1 MSLLAKLA
9 CNAAADLIE
18 CGSAALHP
26 GICIEVVTRLAVQAS
41 QEPRRVSADF
51 LKFWAGQTV
60 SNLGSSVT
68 LFALP
73 LLVFKLTGSPLN
85 LGATSATSFLPYLLF
100 GLVIGAWVDRVDRKR
115 LMIATDVARA
125 LLIAVIPLLADAGQL
140 RVGWIYLVA
149 FLQSTLTIAFDAAEF
164 AAIPS
169 LVASKDDLVTA
180 NGRIQASYSAAQVAG
195 PLLAGLLI
203 AAISVQQVFWLD
215 ALSFLLSAA
224 SLAMVRRRFNVARQG
239 ADGKESQGTGNRRRA
254 IFREVAEGLRYV
266 LGHPVLRSISA
277 MMAIINLLGSTVY
290 AQLVLFAK
298 DRLAATDT
306 QVGILYSAGSVGVVG
321 LSLAAGRLRRRWPF
335 SKVALS
341 ALVLDGL
348 MTVAL
353 SLTRWYWLALLLWAA
368 NSGLGILFNV
378 NTGSLRQQIV
388 PNELLGRVISIAGV
402 LAWSAIPIGTLLGG
416 LAIEWTGDVALVFG
430 VIGTL
435 VVMVAL
441 AFSLSPIGHAERY
454 LEARSEQSP

>member
-1 MSLLAKLA
+1 
-9 CNAAADLIE
+9 
-18 CGSAALHP
+18 
-26 GICIEVVTRLAVQAS
+26 LAVQTS
-41 QEPRRVSADF
+41 QEPRRRVSADF
-51 LKFWAGQTV
+51 LKFWCGQTV

-68 LFALP
+68 IFALP

-115 LMIATDVARA
+115 LMIATDIARA

-140 RVGWIYLVA
+140 RVGWIYVIA
-149 FLQSTLTIAFDAAEF
+149 FLQSTLTIGFDAAEF

-203 AAISVQQVFWLD
+203 TTISVQQVFWLD
-215 ALSFLLSAA
+215 SLTFLLSAV
-224 SLAMVRRRFNVARQG
+224 SLAMVRRRFNLEREG
-239 ADGKESQGTGNRRRA
+239 ADGEALERAASLSTQGNGATDPGTRATGTQRRA

-266 LGHPVLRSISA
+266 LGHPVLRGISA
-277 MMAIINLLGSTVY
+277 MMAIINLLASTVY

-306 QVGILYSAGSVGVVG
+306 QVGILYSAGSIGVVA
-321 LSLAAGRLRRRWPF
+321 LSLTAGWLRRRWPF

-341 ALVLDGL
+341 ALVLEGL
-348 MTVAL
+348 MTVGL

-368 NSGLGILFNV
+368 NSGLGILFNI

-402 LAWSAIPIGTLLGG
+402 LAWSAIPVGTLLGA

-430 VIGTL
+430 VIGAL
-435 VVMVAL
+435 VVGVAL
-441 AFSLSPIGHAERY
+441 VFSFSPIGHAERY
-454 LEARSEQSP
+454 LPADSKQSA

>member
-1 MSLLAKLA
+1 M
-9 CNAAADLIE
+9 
-18 CGSAALHP
+18 
-26 GICIEVVTRLAVQAS
+26 AVGTGEQPVA
-41 QEPRRVSADF
+41 RRRFSADF
-51 LKFWAGQTV
+51 AKFWAGQTI

-115 LMIATDVARA
+115 LMIATDVVRA
-125 LLIAVIPLLADAGQL
+125 LLVATIPLLADAGQL
-140 RVGWIYLVA
+140 RVEWIYVLA
-149 FLQSTLTIAFDAAEF
+149 FLQSTVTIAFDSAEF

-169 LVASKDDLVTA
+169 LVESKDDLVTA
-180 NGRIQASYSAAQVAG
+180 NGRIQASYYAAQVAG

-215 ALSFLLSAA
+215 AASFALSAV
-224 SLAMVRRRFNVARQG
+224 SLAMVRRRFNTERDDEGEEAAERP
-239 ADGKESQGTGNRRRA
+239 RRA
-254 IFREVAEGLRYV
+254 IFRDVADGLRYV
-266 LGHPVLRSISA
+266 LGHPVLRNISA
-277 MMAIINLLGSTVY
+277 MMAIINLVMSSIY

-306 QVGILYSAGSVGVVG
+306 QVGLLYSAGSIGVVA
-321 LSLAAGRLRRRWPF
+321 LSLLAGPLRKRWPF

-353 SLTRWYWLALLLWAA
+353 SLTRWYWLALPLWALS
-368 NSGLGILFNV
+368 SGLGILFNI

-388 PNELLGRVISIAGV
+388 PNEMLGRVISIAGV
-402 LAWSAIPIGTLLGG
+402 LAWSAIPVGTILGG
-416 LAIEWTGDVALVFG
+416 LVIERTGNVALIFG
-430 VIGTL
+430 IIGGL
-435 VVMVAL
+435 VVAVAL
-441 AFSLSPIGHAERY
+441 AFSLSPVGHAERY
-454 LEARSEQSP
+454 LEPEAERQPAA

>member
-1 MSLLAKLA
+1 M
-9 CNAAADLIE
+9 
-18 CGSAALHP
+18 
-26 GICIEVVTRLAVQAS
+26 AVQVD
-41 QEPRRVSADF
+41 QEPRRRVSADF
-51 LKFWAGQTV
+51 LRFWAGQTI

-115 LMIATDVARA
+115 LMIAVDVARA
-125 LLIAVIPLLADAGQL
+125 LLIAAIPLLADTGHL

-169 LVASKDDLVTA
+169 LVEGKDDLVTA
-180 NGRIQASYSAAQVAG
+180 NGRIQASYYAAQVAG

-203 AAISVQQVFWLD
+203 ATISVQQVFWLD
-215 ALSFLLSAA
+215 ALSFLASAG
-224 SLAMVRRRFNVARQG
+224 SLAMVRRRFNVERDTGTTAAEGAARG
-239 ADGKESQGTGNRRRA
+239 RA
-254 IFREVAEGLRYV
+254 IFREVGEGLRYV

-306 QVGILYSAGSVGVVG
+306 QVGLLFSAGSLGVVA
-321 LSLAAGRLRRRWPF
+321 LSLAAGRLRRRWSF

-341 ALVLDGL
+341 VLVLDGAT
-348 MTVAL
+348 TVAL
-353 SLTRWYWLALLLWAA
+353 SFTRWYWLAVPLWAL
-368 NSGLGILFNV
+368 NNGLAILFNI

-402 LAWSAIPIGTLLGG
+402 LAWSAIPVGTLIGG
-416 LAIEWTGDVALVFG
+416 LVIERTGDVALVFG

-435 VVMVAL
+435 VIAVAL
-441 AFSLSPIGHAERY
+441 VFSRSPIGHAERY
-454 LEARSEQSP
+454 LPVPSDQST

>member
-1 MSLLAKLA
+1 L
-9 CNAAADLIE
+9 
-18 CGSAALHP
+18 G
-26 GICIEVVTRLAVQAS
+26 VAVGTGEQPV
-41 QEPRRVSADF
+41 PRGRFSADF
-51 LKFWAGQTV
+51 AKFWVGQTI

-115 LMIATDVARA
+115 LMIASDIVRA
-125 LLIAVIPLLADAGQL
+125 LLVATIPLLADAGQL
-140 RVGWIYLVA
+140 RVEWIYVLA
-149 FLQSTLTIAFDAAEF
+149 FLQSTVTIAFDSAEF

-169 LVASKDDLVTA
+169 LVESKDDLVTA
-180 NGRIQASYSAAQVAG
+180 NGRIQASYYAAQVAG

-203 AAISVQQVFWLD
+203 AAISVQQVFWID
-215 ALSFLLSAA
+215 AASFALSAV
-224 SLAMVRRRFNVARQG
+224 SLAMVRRRFNIERE
-239 ADGKESQGTGNRRRA
+239 ADGDEAAERPRRA
-254 IFREVAEGLRYV
+254 IFRDVADGLRYV
-266 LGHPVLRSISA
+266 LGHPVLRNISA
-277 MMAIINLLGSTVY
+277 MMAIINLVMSSIY

-306 QVGILYSAGSVGVVG
+306 QVGLLYSAGSIGVVA
-321 LSLAAGRLRRRWPF
+321 LSLLAGPLRKRWPF

-353 SLTRWYWLALLLWAA
+353 SFTRWYWLALPLWALS
-368 NSGLGILFNV
+368 SGLGILFNI

-388 PNELLGRVISIAGV
+388 PNEMLGRVISIAGV
-402 LAWSAIPIGTLLGG
+402 LAWSAIPVGTILGG
-416 LAIEWTGDVALVFG
+416 LAIERTGNVALIFG
-430 VIGTL
+430 IIGAL
-435 VVMVAL
+435 VVVVAL

-454 LEARSEQSP
+454 LEPEAERQPAA

>member
-1 MSLLAKLA
+1 MSAW
-9 CNAAADLIE
+9 
-18 CGSAALHP
+18 
-26 GICIEVVTRLAVQAS
+26 VVIGLAVRTDH
-41 QEPRRVSADF
+41 EPRPRVSADF
-51 LKFWAGQTV
+51 VKFWAGQTV

-85 LGATSATSFLPYLLF
+85 LGVTSATSFVPYLLF

-140 RVGWIYLVA
+140 RVGWIYVVA
-149 FLQSTLTIAFDAAEF
+149 FLQSTLTIAFDSAEF

-169 LVASKDDLVTA
+169 LVNSRDDLVTA
-180 NGRIQASYSAAQVAG
+180 NGRIQASYYAAQVAG

-215 ALSFLLSAA
+215 AASFLLSAA
-224 SLAMVRRRFNVARQG
+224 SLAMVRRRFNLERDPDAAG
-239 ADGKESQGTGNRRRA
+239 AEDGPKRRA
-254 IFREVAEGLRYV
+254 IFREVVDGLRYV

-277 MMAIINLLGSTVY
+277 MMAIINLLASTVI

-298 DRLAATDT
+298 DRLDATDS
-306 QVGILYSAGSVGVVG
+306 QVGVLYSAGSLGVVV
-321 LSLAAGRLRRRWPF
+321 LSLLAGRLRRHWPF

-348 MTVAL
+348 SIVAL
-353 SLTRWYWLALLLWAA
+353 AVTRWYWLALPLWALS
-368 NSGLGILFNV
+368 SGLGILFNI

-388 PNELLGRVISIAGV
+388 PNEMLGRVISIAGV
-402 LAWSAIPIGTLLGG
+402 LAWSAIPIGTLLGA
-416 LAIEWTGDVALVFG
+416 LAIERTGNVALVFG
-430 VIGTL
+430 VIGAL
-435 VVMVAL
+435 VVLVAL
-441 AFSLSPIGHAERY
+441 GFSLSPVGRAERY
-454 LEARSEQSP
+454 LEAPAERSA

>member
-1 MSLLAKLA
+1 MSAW
-9 CNAAADLIE
+9 
-18 CGSAALHP
+18 
-26 GICIEVVTRLAVQAS
+26 VVIGLAVRTD
-41 QEPRRVSADF
+41 QEPRPRVSADF
-51 LKFWAGQTV
+51 VKFWAGQTV

-85 LGATSATSFLPYLLF
+85 LGVTSATSFVPYLLF

-140 RVGWIYLVA
+140 RVGWIYVVA
-149 FLQSTLTIAFDAAEF
+149 FLQSTFTIAFDSAEF

-169 LVASKDDLVTA
+169 LVNSKDDLVTA
-180 NGRIQASYSAAQVAG
+180 NGRIQASYYAAQVAG

-215 ALSFLLSAA
+215 AASFLLSAA
-224 SLAMVRRRFNVARQG
+224 SLAMVRRRFNLERDPDAEG
-239 ADGKESQGTGNRRRA
+239 AEDGPKRRA
-254 IFREVAEGLRYV
+254 IFREVVDGLRYV

-277 MMAIINLLGSTVY
+277 MMAIINLLASTVI

-298 DRLAATDT
+298 DRLDATDS
-306 QVGILYSAGSVGVVG
+306 QVGVLYSVGSLGVVV
-321 LSLAAGRLRRRWPF
+321 LSLLAGRLRRHWPF

-348 MTVAL
+348 SIVAL
-353 SLTRWYWLALLLWAA
+353 AVTRWYWLALPLWALS
-368 NSGLGILFNV
+368 SGLGILFNI

-388 PNELLGRVISIAGV
+388 PNEMLGRVISIAGV
-402 LAWSAIPIGTLLGG
+402 LAWSAIPIGTLLGA
-416 LAIEWTGDVALVFG
+416 LAIERTGNVALVFG
-430 VIGTL
+430 VIGAL
-435 VVMVAL
+435 VVLVAL
-441 AFSLSPIGHAERY
+441 GFSLSPVGRAERY
-454 LEARSEQSP
+454 LEAPAEQSA

>member
-1 MSLLAKLA
+1 MACDAGIGMVIGLATQV
-9 CNAAADLIE
+9 D
-18 CGSAALHP
+18 
-26 GICIEVVTRLAVQAS
+26 
-41 QEPRRVSADF
+41 QEPRGRVSADF

-115 LMIATDVARA
+115 LMIATDLARA
-125 LLIAVIPLLADAGQL
+125 LLIATIPLLADAGQL
-140 RVGWIYLVA
+140 RIGWIYLIA
-149 FLQSTLTIAFDAAEF
+149 FLQSTITIAFDSAEF

-169 LVASKDDLVTA
+169 LVNSKDDLVTA
-180 NGRIQASYSAAQVAG
+180 NGRIQASYYAAQVAG

-215 ALSFLLSAA
+215 AASFLLSAG
-224 SLAMVRRRFNVARQG
+224 SLAMVRRRFNLERDPEAASR
-239 ADGKESQGTGNRRRA
+239 RRRA
-254 IFREVAEGLRYV
+254 IFRDVSEGLRYV
-266 LGHPVLRSISA
+266 LGHPVLRNISA
-277 MMAIINLLGSTVY
+277 MMAIINLVGSTVM

-298 DRLAATDT
+298 DRLDATDS
-306 QVGILYSAGSVGVVG
+306 QVGVLYSAGSLGVVA
-321 LSLAAGRLRRRWPF
+321 LSLLAGRLRRRWPF
-335 SKVALS
+335 SRVALS

-348 MTVAL
+348 TIVAL
-353 SLTRWYWLALLLWAA
+353 AVTRWYWLALPLWALSA
-368 NSGLGILFNV
+368 GLGILFNI

-402 LAWSAIPIGTLLGG
+402 LAWSAIPVGTLLGG
-416 LAIEWTGDVALVFG
+416 LAIERTGNVALVFG
-430 VIGTL
+430 VIGGL
-435 VVMVAL
+435 VVATAL
-441 AFSLSPIGHAERY
+441 AFSLSPVGHAERY
-454 LEARSEQSP
+454 LEAPAEQSA